1 MKMEKKTDEMSGR
14 PFGGTHIVLLCVA
27 FGLLGAALAYLAI
40 SNHNRQKQAADAE
53 QAFMDSL
60 HVFPP
65 VEFADSLYNRVVL
78 NRYEDD
84 NPKVVVYYVPDS
96 AGNPLPSW
104 HTKPIITR
112 ISKSI
117 STAMSM
123 QTTGTA
129 CGTLIILT
137 AQSRRRPIM
146 LTGRKRDVTPSII
159 PTAMFVTQAN
169 TCMAARQ
176 VNGVSILKT
185 GLWNAR
191 KCISFWLLAVG
202 CWRNILEDVK

>member
-96 AGNPLPSW
+96 AGNPTTELAHETHYYENQQKYIDGNVHANNRDGLWYAYYPDGTVQ
-104 HTKPIITR
+104 TKAYYVDGKEEGRYTVYYSNGNVR
-112 ISKSI
+112 Y
-117 STAMSM
+117 TGEYLHGR
-123 QTTGTA
+123 QTGEWRFYSED
-129 CGTLIILT
+129 GTLERT
-137 AQSRRRPIM
+137 E
-146 LTGRKRDVTPSII
+146 VY
-159 PTAMFVTQAN
+159 
-169 TCMAARQ
+169 
-176 VNGVSILKT
+176 
-185 GLWNAR
+185 
-191 KCISFWLLAVG
+191 
-202 CWRNILEDVK
+202 

>member
-96 AGNPLPSW
+96 AGNPTTELAHETHYYENQQKYIDGNVHANNRDGLWYAYYPDGTVQ
-104 HTKPIITR
+104 TKAYYVDGKEEGRYTVYYSNGNVR
-112 ISKSI
+112 Y
-117 STAMSM
+117 TGEYLHGR
-123 QTTGTA
+123 QTGEWRFYSED
-129 CGTLIILT
+129 GTLE
-137 AQSRRRPIM
+137 RM
-146 LTGRKRDVTPSII
+146 EVY
-159 PTAMFVTQAN
+159 
-169 TCMAARQ
+169 
-176 VNGVSILKT
+176 
-185 GLWNAR
+185 
-191 KCISFWLLAVG
+191 
-202 CWRNILEDVK
+202 